1 MIQAGACYATDR
13 GGVDQIHI
21 TMQWPRESERDHQ
34 FKQAC
39 CDGINF
45 MALWLQF
52 VRVLS
57 SCAPIYLLRCVRGLP
72 SAELAF
78 RVLLPFGHFCV
89 A

>member
-39 CDGINF
+39 CEGINF

-57 SCAPIYLLRCVRGLP
+57 SCAPIYLPCAVCVMYVN
-72 SAELAF
+72 LAF
-78 RVLLPFGHFCV
+78 RVLLPI
-89 A
+89 

>member
-21 TMQWPRESERDHQ
+21 TIEWPRESERDHQ

-57 SCAPIYLLRCVRGLP
+57 SCVPFYLLLRVRGLP
-72 SAELAF
+72 YVKLAF
-78 RVLLPFGHFCV
+78 RVLLPFGHFYM